1 MNEPFFFSLSFMMNL
16 DKVDFPT
23 LPLLISESKVAYSLE
38 TSTQISIRASFPF
51 AHMTRITWLK
61 WEDFEVSTF
70 LLCFFSRDPF
80 LNFQS
85 ALSHLFQRRSKT
97 WHSKGEKLE
106 NALKIGCR
114 TDCKGEWKKGNFIL
128 IVFQDCRGRSDR
140 KGIWHSLSRDFGQND
155 ITCSLGG
162 GFSFCN
168 RELENKFHPFGLLS
182 IKYLSN
188 KLPLT
193 TAMLRLHTILPHV
206 LWSNKA
212 QQIVEC
218 HIISDPIYSTNK
230 PFFIKEFRIYSLEH
244 ILIPKGIYG
253 IKIIWFPIFS
263 FPIKIIEAL
272 RRKNVV
278 KQI

>member
-51 AHMTRITWLK
+51 AHMMTRITWLK

-114 TDCKGEWKKGNFIL
+114 TDCTGEWKKGNFIL
-128 IVFQDCRGRSDR
+128 IVFQDCRGRSD
-140 KGIWHSLSRDFGQND
+140 WNL
-155 ITCSLGG
+155 
-162 GFSFCN
+162 
-168 RELENKFHPFGLLS
+168 
-182 IKYLSN
+182 
-188 KLPLT
+188 
-193 TAMLRLHTILPHV
+193 A
-206 LWSNKA
+206 
-212 QQIVEC
+212 
-218 HIISDPIYSTNK
+218 
-230 PFFIKEFRIYSLEH
+230 
-244 ILIPKGIYG
+244 
-253 IKIIWFPIFS
+253 
-263 FPIKIIEAL
+263 
-272 RRKNVV
+272 
-278 KQI
+278 